1 MKIPLILL
9 SCVFLTACAT
19 WPPVTWYHTLR
30 AGHLQEDLNE
40 CVALG
45 NTTTFAKIDCLKQ
58 KGWNPVRGNNQQ
70 RCETLSIDFDK
81 QVNAVWAVYKQ
92 KKERLL
98 KASASDNPLLTSD
111 WFQAL
116 IQLNKELTELQSR
129 HIKEAD
135 FCYSPKAIADAKES
149 VKKRENLIFQLEANQ
164 QKLIFSKITLDDLN
178 QAVSKDGT
186 ISSLL
191 MKK

>member
-1 MKIPLILL
+1 MQYGPFTSKRKKG
-9 SCVFLTACAT
+9 FL
-19 WPPVTWYHTLR
+19 
-30 AGHLQEDLNE
+30 
-40 CVALG
+40 
-45 NTTTFAKIDCLKQ
+45 
-58 KGWNPVRGNNQQ
+58 
-70 RCETLSIDFDK
+70 
-81 QVNAVWAVYKQ
+81 
-92 KKERLL
+92 RLL